1 MVDIKLVRSNPDLVK
16 EAVRKRNKDMDEMID
31 QIIVIDAQ
39 RRETASQVET
49 LKAEQNQASREIPRI
64 KKEGGDV
71 SAIMARMKEIVEEV
85 KAGDAKLSA
94 LEEQQKDLLL
104 SLPNIPDAD
113 VVAGGKENNAVLHYF
128 KEKPVFDFVPKNH
141 VRAVR
146 VAGHD

>member
-64 KKEGGDV
+64 KKEGGGV

-94 LEEQQKDLLL
+94 LEEQQKDLRCRCRT
-104 SLPNIPDAD
+104 SRTPTSWPAARKTMRCCTIS
-113 VVAGGKENNAVLHYF
+113 K
-128 KEKPVFDFVPKNH
+128 KNPCLILC
-141 VRAVR
+141 RKIMSSCASR
-146 VAGHD
+146 WA